1 MRLLLAITAIV
12 GLMSGCAWSSSSETT
27 QTTPASAPAETVEET
42 VPEPEPVKATSAKTT
57 KTSSKTATSKKAA
70 KGARSE
76 AQIKAE
82 LDQTAQK
89 LVNQSA
95 RTLLPNKANKEV
107 RQAGGQWVATYN
119 EVNTKNYST
128 EMKPGSTPGMYVG
141 IIQYTENIF
150 ECRGATRQAALSAPC
165 EQARSRRMRELISYD
180 GKKWN
185 YLAFVGFAGG
195 CEASACA
202 HDTGT
207 KN

>member
-27 QTTPASAPAETVEET
+27 QTTPASVPAETVEET
-42 VPEPEPVKATSAKTT
+42 APDPEPVKAAPAKTT
-57 KTSSKTATSKKAA
+57 KTSSKTAASKTAASKTAASKTAA

-89 LVNQSA
+89 LVNQSS
-95 RTLLPNKANKEV
+95 RTLLPNKAHKEV
-107 RQAGGQWVATYN
+107 RQTGGQWVATYN
-119 EVNTKNYST
+119 EVNTKNFST

-185 YLAFVGFAGG
+185 Y
-195 CEASACA
+195 
-202 HDTGT
+202 
-207 KN
+207 